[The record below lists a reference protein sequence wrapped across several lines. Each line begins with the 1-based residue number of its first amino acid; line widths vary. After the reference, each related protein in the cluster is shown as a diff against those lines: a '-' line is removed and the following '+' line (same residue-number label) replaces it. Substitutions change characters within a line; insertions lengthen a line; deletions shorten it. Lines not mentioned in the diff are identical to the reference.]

1 MIDSRGLLTVGAVL
15 FLFTVTP
22 NASAKVADVAA
33 TMQKTETFLSKLMAE
48 QIGPAYDELFA
59 GSTIARSKP
68 QAVAY
73 LKSQTATLR
82 SLYGKV
88 LGYERLSS
96 RTFGDS
102 GVRLLYILKYEVS
115 PIVFE
120 FYFYRVSGEWIL
132 VKVRFNDQ
140 MSWLPDTAP

>member
-1 MIDSRGLLTVGAVL
+1 MIDSRALLTVGAVL

-59 GSTIARSKP
+59 GTSIASKP
-68 QAVAY
+68 QAVAL
-73 LKSQTATLR
+73 LKNQTATVR

-88 LGYERLSS
+88 LGYERVSS
-96 RTFGDS
+96 RTFGGS
-102 GVRLLYILKYEVS
+102 VVRLLYIMKYEVH

-120 FYFYRVSGEWIL
+120 FYFYRVSREWIL
-132 VKVRFNDQ
+132 VKVQFNDQ
-140 MSWLPDTAP
+140 FSLLPGTAP

>member
-1 MIDSRGLLTVGAVL
+1 MIDWRGLLTVGAVL
-15 FLFTVTP
+15 FLFTVPP
-22 NASAKVADVAA
+22 NVSAKVTDVAA
-33 TMQKTETFLSKLMAE
+33 PLQKTETFLSKLMAGR
-48 QIGPAYDELFA
+48 IGPAYDEIFA
-59 GSTIARSKP
+59 GSSIARSKP

-88 LGYERLSS
+88 LGYERVSS

-102 GVRLLYILKYEVS
+102 VVRLLYILKYEVS

-120 FYFYRVSGEWIL
+120 FHSYRVSGEWIL
-132 VKVRFNDQ
+132 VKVRFNDKL
-140 MSWLPDTAP
+140 SWLPDSAP

>member
-1 MIDSRGLLTVGAVL
+1 MTNLRALLTVGAVL

-33 TMQKTETFLSKLMAE
+33 PMQKAETFLSKLVAE

-59 GSTIARSKP
+59 GTSIASKP
-68 QAVAY
+68 QAVAL
-73 LKSQTATLR
+73 LKNQTATVR

-102 GVRLLYILKYEVS
+102 VVRLLYILKYEVS

>member
-1 MIDSRGLLTVGAVL
+1 MIDSRALLTVGAVL

-33 TMQKTETFLSKLMAE
+33 PMQKAETFLSKLVAE
-48 QIGPAYDELFA
+48 QIGPAYDKLFA
-59 GSTIARSKP
+59 GTSIASKP
-68 QAVAY
+68 QAVAL
-73 LKSQTATLR
+73 LKNQTATVR

-88 LGYERLSS
+88 LGYERVSS

-102 GVRLLYILKYEVS
+102 VVRLLYIMKYEVH

-120 FYFYRVSGEWIL
+120 FYFYRVSREWIL
-132 VKVRFNDQ
+132 VKVQFNDQ
-140 MSWLPDTAP
+140 FSLLPGTAP